1 MGVWGYG
8 EGATKGTSVYQGF
21 GVYGRGDDY
30 GCYGESSGYGVYGFG
45 AEFGVYGQSKPGTR
59 QAPTFAGFFR
69 GDVKVTGTL
78 EVTGVITKS
87 GGGFTIDHPLDPGN
101 KYLTH
106 TFVESP
112 EMLNVYSGN
121 VTTDDNGD
129 AAVVLPDYFE
139 ALNKDLRYQLTVIG
153 QFAQAIVAT
162 EVQDNRF
169 TIKTDKPKV
178 KVSWQVTGVRQDA
191 WAMANPVVVEAEKAG
206 PDRGLFL
213 HPHLQGLTEFHSMDL
228 ARLPEF
234 REQMRAAAA
243 AAPGA
248 AAGPAKEA
256 PDRRAIRR
264 SKGGRTPA
272 SAALETVHR
281 AKRERQ
287 SPRVSGMSGGQSNTA
302 SRGTNGACASPSRVR
317 RSRAIARRSATA
329 SPPIRRL
336 TWR

>member
-1 MGVWGYG
+1 M
-8 EGATKGTSVYQGF
+8 
-21 GVYGRGDDY
+21 YGRGDDY
-30 GCYGESSGYGVYGFG
+30 GCYGESSGYGVYGYG
-45 AEFGVYGQSKPGTR
+45 DEFGVYGQSKPGTP
-59 QAPTFAGFFR
+59 QAPTFGGFFR
-69 GDVKVTGTL
+69 GNVKITGTL
-78 EVTGVITKS
+78 EVTGQITKS

-101 KYLTH
+101 KYLAH
-106 TFVESP
+106 AFVESP

-191 WAMANPVVVEAEKAG
+191 WAMANPVVVEAEKAE

-234 REQMRAAAA
+234 PRAD
-243 AAPGA
+243 
-248 AAGPAKEA
+248 AGC
-256 PDRRAIRR
+256 R
-264 SKGGRTPA
+264 
-272 SAALETVHR
+272 
-281 AKRERQ
+281 
-287 SPRVSGMSGGQSNTA
+287 
-302 SRGTNGACASPSRVR
+302 SRGAG
-317 RSRAIARRSATA
+317 RSDRAG
-329 SPPIRRL
+329 
-336 TWR
+336 